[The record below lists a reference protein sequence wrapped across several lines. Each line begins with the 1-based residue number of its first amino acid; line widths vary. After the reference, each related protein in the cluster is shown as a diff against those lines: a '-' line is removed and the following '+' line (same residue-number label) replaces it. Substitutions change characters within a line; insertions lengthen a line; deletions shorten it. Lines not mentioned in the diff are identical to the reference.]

1 MKAIS
6 LLVAAA
12 LIAPLCA
19 QNQQGAPRGRV
30 LPPQPGQQQWSQQP
44 GQPYNPRGQE
54 EPEAQLPDTNL
65 TISLEGT
72 TTTGSVIDLQLTG
85 VGPQFMADQMI
96 GEDGPVLTCQYTVS
110 KNDKGY
116 RVSYSIGV
124 QLRIATSVTQGEKQM
139 TNYQYRDVS
148 LSGTVLCT
156 PGVPVVIVR
165 NAKKPLQ
172 LTVAEV
178 PSPQA
183 KTPEVEP
190 GKVPAPEGGH

>member
-12 LIAPLCA
+12 LIAPLAA
-19 QNQQGAPRGRV
+19 QNPPNPRSRV
-30 LPPQPGQQQWSQQP
+30 VPPPQGQQQQWPQQP
-44 GQPYNPRGQE
+44 GQPYAPRGDE
-54 EPEAQLPDTNL
+54 GAGAQLPDTNL
-65 TISLEGT
+65 TVSLEGT

-85 VGPQFMADQMI
+85 VGPTFMADQMI
-96 GEDGPVLTCQYTVS
+96 GEDGPVLTCQYTVT
-110 KNDKGY
+110 KDEKGY
-116 RVSYSIGV
+116 RVAYSIGV
-124 QLRIATSVTQGEKQM
+124 QLRIATSVVQGEKSM

-148 LSGTVLCT
+148 LSGTVLCS

-178 PSPQA
+178 PSPPA
-183 KTPEVEP
+183 PAPDVEP
-190 GKVPAPEGGH
+190 GKATAPEGGR